1 MRRYRCFKI
10 VAVDIRLSFSLA
22 VAVRVKEIT
31 NKGKGVV
38 LEGHTRKLEWTDSCI
53 IVISFIPTTAIKINN
68 KELYTN
74 KVLPRMVTR
83 NYTEDDR

>member
-1 MRRYRCFKI
+1 MK
-10 VAVDIRLSFSLA
+10 VTLENWSGQ
-22 VAVRVKEIT
+22 T
-31 NKGKGVV
+31 VV
-38 LEGHTRKLEWTDSCI
+38 Y
-53 IVISFIPTTAIKINN
+53 VISIIPTTAIKINN